1 MIGLLESGLNIAST
15 SLLYERNVR
24 IELIIEEWRARFK
37 GCFRVSHCW
46 QGFVFNVDQ
55 VTSILSGVEVFS

>member
-1 MIGLLESGLNIAST
+1 MIGLLESGLNIVPA

-24 IELIIEEWRARFK
+24 IELIIEEWCTRFK
-37 GCFRVSHCW
+37 SCFRVDHRW